1 MAFSKALWR
10 HAQTITLTIFH
21 TCQNFE
27 WTLYLPK
34 NSVKILKQLSKM
46 LWSCSLSQDLKNF
59 RSLMM
64 KFHEPFTKNVFQSLK
79 NFCTYLS
86 TSLNFLLIWKIL
98 STYHHKIASKEK
110 TDTCSLKSN
119 LNIIWFQCNSR
130 KLSRLL
136 ASSTYRLFL
145 KRLTYYF
152 LN

>member
-1 MAFSKALWR
+1 MAAC
-10 HAQTITLTIFH
+10 TDITLTIFH

-27 WTLYLPK
+27 WTLYPPQ
-34 NSVKILKQLSKM
+34 ILSKFWNNYLKM

-59 RSLMM
+59 RFQIL

-79 NFCTYLS
+79 NSCTYLS

-110 TDTCSLKSN
+110 TDTCALKSN

-145 KRLTYYF
+145 LRSTHCF